1 MAYFWP
7 IASQYCG
14 VCNPTIY
21 KIASATAIEKGE
33 VVNLTNKLVVAMG
46 TDGTDFDGPCL
57 GVAAEDHDGS
67 TADGR
72 QTGTEIAI
80 WDNPM
85 QVFATTP
92 RNVCTATGGSTTTFV
107 DATGDGLGATD
118 DMWIGGKLWIIAH
131 AGESGYN
138 GTKHNITDYA
148 QASGTVT
155 IGTTLSSALGAGDTA
170 YLCPGPYYMRGEYA
184 YDLNSDGTDINWEA
198 LGGESMVIVGADPE
212 NFIVSVR
219 FRLHLN
225 GCGISAL

>member
-14 VCNPTIY
+14 VCNPTTY
-21 KIASATAIEKGE
+21 KIATATAIEKGE
-33 VVNLTNKLVVAMG
+33 IVKLTNGLVVAIG
-46 TDGTDFDGPCL
+46 DADQDDPYL
-57 GVAAEDHDGS
+57 GVSAENHDGS

-107 DATGDGLGATD
+107 DATGDGIGATD
-118 DMWIGGKLWIIAH
+118 DMWIGGKLWIVSH

-138 GTKHNITDYA
+138 GQKFNITDYA

-155 IGTTLSSALGAGDTA
+155 IGTTLSSALAAGDTA
-170 YLCPGPYYMRGEYA
+170 YLCPGPHWMRGQYC
-184 YDLNSDGTDINWEA
+184 YDLNSDGTDFDWEA
-198 LGGESMVIVGADPE
+198 LGGESLMIVGADPE
-212 NFIVSVR
+212 NFIVYFK

-225 GCGISAL
+225 ASYILAI